1 MQLISNSFR
10 FVMFLSDVDTSIIY
24 VSPCLYIKK
33 GKSKMPKHTF
43 HTTCTNKKYGAPN
56 LYWGSWYSSIT
67 VIVWSQK

>member
-10 FVMFLSDVDTSIIY
+10 FVMFFSDVDNSIIH

-56 LYWGSWYSSIT
+56 L
-67 VIVWSQK
+67 